1 MSTMSGRYFWLSL
14 VLVALL
20 SLALAQQSDATL
32 AIERQIHEYQQLLED
47 RRQEQ
52 ARIERE
58 LGAVRSQLEATLRE
72 RDQVSEQLFG
82 LRQERTNLLSEI
94 AALEA
99 NLAQTELEIRALQER
114 LSELKTRIATLL
126 VSLNRQMAGRFAV
139 VLAQAES
146 FYELRVKNHYLSILT
161 DRDVELVNEL
171 DRTVLELEAK
181 QQQLTAQVNERNAK
195 AAELAANAQRLE
207 TTQANLNRLVGQLE
221 ATREGQLAQRGATL
235 QEQVRLEQ
243 TIAGAQR
250 TLQQERQRIQRALE
264 EARRRA
270 EQAAND
276 RERQVAQSDVERAT
290 RDLAA
295 IAAPTRQI
303 ETDWTLPFPN
313 ARLVSR
319 FRQEGTWIVLR
330 AEQEGAAVRSTLS
343 GTVTMVQRVQAN
355 SGFLV
360 VVAHSPELSTAYQ
373 GLQPPEV
380 RVGDRVSQGAVLG
393 YLGGG
398 VLMPPDT
405 LRFMVNLTRDGRP
418 AWVDPAPYLGFR

>member
-1 MSTMSGRYFWLSL
+1 MLGRYFWLGL
-14 VLVALL
+14 ALWL
-20 SLALAQQSDATL
+20 SLGLAQQSDATRT
-32 AIERQIHEYQQLLED
+32 IERQIQEYQQLLED

-58 LGAVRSQLEATLRE
+58 LGALRSQLEATLRE
-72 RDQVSEQLFG
+72 RDQVSEELFG
-82 LRQERTNLLSEI
+82 LRQERTTLLSEI

-99 NLAQTELEIRALQER
+99 NLAQTELEIRTLTQR
-114 LSELKTRIATLL
+114 LNELKGRIATLL
-126 VSLNRQMAGRFAV
+126 VSLHRQAAGRFSW
-139 VLAQAES
+139 VLARAES

-161 DRDVELVNEL
+161 NRDVELLNEI
-171 DRTVLELEAK
+171 DRTVLTLEAK
-181 QQQLTAQVNERNAK
+181 QRQLTAQVNERNAK

-207 TTQANLNRLVGQLE
+207 ATQANLNRLIGQLE
-221 ATREGQLAQRGATL
+221 ATREGQLAQRGAML

-250 TLQQERQRIQRALE
+250 ALQQERQRIQRALE

-270 EQAAND
+270 EQAASE
-276 RERQVAQSDVERAT
+276 RERQVAQSDVERAS

-295 IAAPTRQI
+295 ITTPTRQV
-303 ETDWTLPFPN
+303 ETDWALPFPN

-319 FRQEGTWIVLR
+319 FREEGTWIVLR
-330 AEQEGAAVRSTLS
+330 AEREGTAVRSALS

-380 RVGDRVSQGAVLG
+380 KVGDRVSQGTVLG

>member
-1 MSTMSGRYFWLSL
+1 MLKRYFWLGIAM
-14 VLVALL
+14 VLLPWG
-20 SLALAQQSDATL
+20 SAQQSDATRT
-32 AIERQIHEYQQLLED
+32 IERQIQEYQQLLED

-72 RDQVSEQLFG
+72 RDQVSEELFR
-82 LRQERTNLLSEI
+82 LRQERTELLAEI

-114 LSELKTRIATLL
+114 LNELKTRIATLL
-126 VSLNRQMAGRFAV
+126 VGLHRQAAGRFAW

-146 FYELRVKNHYLSILT
+146 FYELRVKNYYLSILAE
-161 DRDVELVNEL
+161 RDVALLNDL
-171 DRTVLELEAK
+171 DRTVLALETK
-181 QQQLTAQVNERNAK
+181 QRQRTAQVNERNAK
-195 AAELAANAQRLE
+195 AAELAANAQQLE
-207 TTQANLNRLVGQLE
+207 ATQANLNRLIGQLE
-221 ATREGQLAQRGATL
+221 ATRKGQLAQRGAML

-250 TLQQERQRIQRALE
+250 ALQQERIRLQRELE

-270 EQAAND
+270 EQAATE
-276 RERQVAQSDVERAT
+276 RERQAAQSDVERAD
-290 RDLAA
+290 RALAA
-295 IAAPTRQI
+295 VSAPTRQV
-303 ETDWTLPFPN
+303 ETDWALPFPN

-319 FRQEGTWIVLR
+319 FREEGTWIVLR
-330 AEQEGAAVRSTLS
+330 AEREGEAVRSALS

-360 VVAHSPELSTAYQ
+360 VVAHSPELSTVYQ

-380 RVGDRVSQGAVLG
+380 KVGDRVSQGTVLG